1 MIKRKIWRIFKVEN
15 IAMLKEKFDR
25 HEIDVSSLSI
35 EEAIELEKLYR
46 EQILELDS
54 QIDDINIQIE
64 ANKNS
69 IRKYLDEM
77 RKNIN

>member
-1 MIKRKIWRIFKVEN
+1 MEN
-15 IAMLKEKFDR
+15 IAMLKENFDR
-25 HEIDVSSLSI
+25 HEIYVSSLSI

-69 IRKYLDEM
+69 IRKDLDEM

>member
-1 MIKRKIWRIFKVEN
+1 MEN

-69 IRKYLDEM
+69 IRKDLDEM